1 MSIDQVIELMTPR
14 EVLELT
20 EFSKALPILPE
31 RFPSFDHLVM
41 HRGAIRNLSLL
52 PVKSDEMR
60 AYYNSL
66 PKDQLYVRVLEIMGN
81 RRFTLAENEYPYMTP
96 SDTEQ
101 SIIWV
106 KDPSESH
113 EAVAKFIHEVLVAF
127 EIPLQD
133 VILFERPLQT
143 ATKLVKGT
151 FPLVRHVHLWSRR
164 RG

>member
-1 MSIDQVIELMTPR
+1 MSIEQVLELMTPR
-14 EVLELT
+14 EILELS
-20 EFSKALPILPE
+20 EFEQALPILPE
-31 RFPSFDHLVM
+31 RFPTFDHLVM

-66 PKDQLYVRVLEIMGN
+66 PKDQLYSRVLEIMED
-81 RRFTLAENEYPYMTP
+81 RRFTLAENEYPYLTP
-96 SDTEQ
+96 PDTEQ

-106 KDPSESH
+106 KDQLEDHKS
-113 EAVAKFIHEVLVAF
+113 VAKFINEVIDAF
-127 EIPLQD
+127 EIPLAD

-151 FPLVRHVHLWSRR
+151 FPMVRHIHLWTRR